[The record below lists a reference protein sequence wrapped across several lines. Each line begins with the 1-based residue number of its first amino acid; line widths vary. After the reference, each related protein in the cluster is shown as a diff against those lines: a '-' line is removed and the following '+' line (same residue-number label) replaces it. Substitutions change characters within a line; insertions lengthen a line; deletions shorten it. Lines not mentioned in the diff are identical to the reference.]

1 MNTTLDSKKARSGK
15 GCSVSQRMPRLIPAI
30 FIFMSLA
37 LCSACGSLFAET
49 TPGNILILNSD
60 MSIANYSL
68 VHTRFKS
75 RLTNLK
81 HEIDLG
87 SKWTDESK
95 ISDAIRNADPD
106 VIYCIGSK
114 AYLLAHKLAENK
126 RLIFTS
132 LINWRRFP
140 MGKNTYGISTELLP
154 NMQLMTY
161 RYFFPEIDKI
171 GVLYSKDYNK
181 EWFDITVKSAKETG
195 ITIVGKLV
203 NRQDEIA
210 SNLKELLSRV
220 DALWLIPDPVALPKI
235 ELVEEI
241 FKESDK
247 AQKPVFTYSDTFAG
261 LGATFIISSDIPT
274 IGQQAAELAVDLLS
288 GKKLPEKVQTP
299 AGSHIILNLR
309 MVEKYKI
316 KFNMEALDSV
326 NQIIK

>member
-1 MNTTLDSKKARSGK
+1 MNTTLDWKMARSGK
-15 GCSVSQRMPRLIPAI
+15 GRPVFQRIRRLIPPI
-30 FIFMSLA
+30 FISTVLWCA
-37 LCSACGSLFAET
+37 SVCGSLHAE
-49 TPGNILILNSD
+49 TPGNVLILNSD

-75 RLTNLK
+75 RLSGLK

-126 RLIFTS
+126 HLIFTS

-161 RYFFPEIDKI
+161 RYFFPEINKI

-181 EWFDITVKSAKETG
+181 EWFDIAVKSAKETG
-195 ITIVGKLV
+195 IAIVGKPV

-210 SNLKELLSRV
+210 SNLKELLPRV
-220 DALWLIPDPVALPKI
+220 DALWLIPDPVALPKV
-235 ELVEEI
+235 ELVAEI
-241 FKESDK
+241 FKESDL
-247 AQKPVFTYSDTFAG
+247 AQKPVFTYSDTFAD
-261 LGATFIISSDIPT
+261 LGATFIISADIPT
-274 IGQQAAELAVDLLS
+274 IGQQAAELAMDLLS
-288 GKKLPEKVQTP
+288 DRKLPEKVQTP

-309 MVEKYKI
+309 MVEKYRI
-316 KFNMEALDSV
+316 KFNTEALDSV